1 MASFGLTRIASHE
14 AALNGT
20 TLSCFESMRDRHQVL
35 KPIPDTFPS
44 GSKIKAIQE
53 DGAEFE
59 LQFEDDSMATLQLAH
74 PGVYQWQYVTRI
86 TESSTSVE

>member
-1 MASFGLTRIASHE
+1 
-14 AALNGT
+14 
-20 TLSCFESMRDRHQVL
+20 MRGRHQAL

-53 DGAEFE
+53 NGAEFK
-59 LQFEDDSMATLQLAH
+59 LQFEDDSTATLQLTH

-86 TESSTSVE
+86 TGSSTSVE